1 MNRRTNKPGQKTAEH
16 AARNAGRLLAAIL
29 SLCLAALPW
38 GAVCQAAEGYTY
50 TVTFYPGNH
59 GTFNGTGGISVPGGA
74 DAGVS
79 VWVEGQAIKVGGLKK
94 GDMVSF
100 DAALWGAVALEE
112 GGRYYVKGIRL
123 SGRDNNTVDT
133 PAFRVEGDRD
143 YVVAYGIRGDMTGY
157 TVNYQDEAG
166 NELAPSRSYYGNV
179 GDKPVVAFL
188 YVEGYE
194 PMAYN
199 LTKTLVSN
207 EAENA
212 FTFVYRRAPAGGG
225 DGPSGGGG
233 TGGDTP
239 SGGNPPSVG
248 NAGTGDAQPGS
259 QDEGLMPDTE
269 GTVDGTDQTDDAA
282 GNGGEDAGAMGGENA
297 GGIDGNEADGI
308 NGAQAGNEG
317 TGNEGENI
325 ELGDEEVPLDLM
337 ELDEDEVPLAN
348 NVLEGAAGMEEG
360 SRIFAASTVLVAAS
374 VGVLVCF
381 AFWMKR
387 NLKNKDK

>member
-112 GGRYYVKGIRL
+112 GSRYYVKGIRL

-207 EAENA
+207 EAENV
-212 FTFVYRRAPAGGG
+212 FTFVYRHVPA
-225 DGPSGGGG
+225 GGGG
-233 TGGDTP
+233 TGGNTP

-259 QDEGLMPDTE
+259 QDESLMPDTE
-269 GTVDGTDQTDDAA
+269 DAGNGTDQTDDAA
-282 GNGGEDAGAMGGENA
+282 GNGGEDAGAMGGEDA
-297 GGIDGNEADGI
+297 GGIAGNEADGT

-317 TGNEGENI
+317 TVDEGENV

-374 VGVLVCF
+374 IGVLVCF

-387 NLKNKDK
+387 NSKNKDK